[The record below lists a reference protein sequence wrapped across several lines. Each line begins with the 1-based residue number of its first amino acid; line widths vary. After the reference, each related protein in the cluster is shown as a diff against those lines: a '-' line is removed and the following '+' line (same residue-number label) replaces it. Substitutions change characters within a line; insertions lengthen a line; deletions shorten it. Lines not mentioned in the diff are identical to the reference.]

1 MSISHSKSSTSKN
14 SGRVRTIHQPFP
26 QDHLCRFL
34 LAGNRRCQRVRGCT
48 GSGLCILHDRQ
59 LMQLRDAESRSLGD
73 AALGQVTDFNSA
85 IAIHAVL
92 SRVVILGLQRR
103 YTTKEVSVFTYA
115 IQSLRQ
121 TLDEAAYEI
130 RHHLGHDSRDHYVG
144 QAIAKEPSL
153 RQPRQRRSKEAP
165 TPIVSASDNEPVAA
179 AQAAVGAGLEREA
192 GEASPTAAS
201 ANFPP
206 PTIIPT
212 MHTAAPAPTPI
223 DPIESATALTSIR
236 TGLASVRSHI
246 DSVKTSLISATS
258 RLGAVGVG
266 LALPTDARKNSAP
279 IAKSQSPETPS
290 TSAED
295 PNPSAA
301 QLPSR
306 TKAACA

>member
-1 MSISHSKSSTSKN
+1 MSISRAKSSTSKN

-153 RQPRQRRSKEAP
+153 RQPRQRTPKAP
-165 TPIVSASDNEPVAA
+165 V
-179 AQAAVGAGLEREA
+179 
-192 GEASPTAAS
+192 
-201 ANFPP
+201 
-206 PTIIPT
+206 
-212 MHTAAPAPTPI
+212 PAP
-223 DPIESATALTSIR
+223 
-236 TGLASVRSHI
+236 
-246 DSVKTSLISATS
+246 
-258 RLGAVGVG
+258 
-266 LALPTDARKNSAP
+266 
-279 IAKSQSPETPS
+279 
-290 TSAED
+290 
-295 PNPSAA
+295 
-301 QLPSR
+301 
-306 TKAACA
+306 